1 MKVIKA
7 FLLFILGAILFVAI
21 IIGVLF
27 ILISS
32 PAKVVDTT
40 WTQGDFDS
48 YVEKGGIVF
57 DDSHASAEDFFAG
70 NIKGS
75 GEVSVDAVVTD
86 EELSAI
92 ANKALNENS
101 VMTDISI
108 NCYGDEKIEMSCV
121 IGDLTPLI
129 SMFPQLEQFEFAF
142 KLLEN
147 KPIYMD
153 ATLFYDESTGLFD
166 GTTKE
171 LYVGKIKIPLKQA
184 NDNLKPGG
192 TVLNDSIKSLNGF
205 SVNEFTVSDKGFN
218 FDGTIPE
225 KIESAGSFED
235 LSNAIND

>member
-153 ATLFYDESTGLFD
+153 ATLFYD
-166 GTTKE
+166 
-171 LYVGKIKIPLKQA
+171 V
-184 NDNLKPGG
+184 
-192 TVLNDSIKSLNGF
+192 TVQFQRK
-205 SVNEFTVSDKGFN
+205 
-218 FDGTIPE
+218 
-225 KIESAGSFED
+225 
-235 LSNAIND
+235 